1 MSILDIKKDGYAVYI
16 YSIEPLYR
24 IDVEWGFRDMEL
36 SGFEPLTP
44 CMPCKTDTLKLPGF
58 GHFHAL
64 QDWHAKKD
72 ANLLLSLQ
80 KTQKK
85 SAQNIWACISKKCS
99 SCS

>member
-1 MSILDIKKDGYAVYI
+1 MSAYVHFGHKKRR
-16 YSIEPLYR
+16 LCRLHLFYR
-24 IDVEWGFRDMEL
+24 TPVEWGFRDMEL

-85 SAQNIWACISKKCS
+85 SAQNI
-99 SCS
+99 